1 MFEEVGRMSRRRS
14 ANPTKAISITLPL
27 SLLEQIDDQL
37 TRTQSRSAWIAS
49 AARSKLSENDLSVSD
64 ADSKQL
70 LAILVNRGVMSME
83 AFNVYSG
90 KFKV

>member
-1 MFEEVGRMSRRRS
+1 MSRRRS
-14 ANPTKAISITLPL
+14 SNPTTAISITLPR
-27 SLLEQIDDQL
+27 SLLDQIDDQL
-37 TRTQSRSAWIAS
+37 TRTQSRSAWLAA
-49 AARSKLSENDLSVSD
+49 AARTKLAENRMTVED

-70 LAILVNRGVMSME
+70 LAVLVNRGVMSME

>member
-1 MFEEVGRMSRRRS
+1 MSRRRS
-14 ANPTKAISITLPL
+14 SNPTTAISITLPR
-27 SLLEQIDDQL
+27 SLLDQIDDQL
-37 TRTQSRSAWIAS
+37 TRTQSRSAWLAA
-49 AARSKLSENDLSVSD
+49 AARAKLTENRMTVED

-70 LAILVNRGVMSME
+70 LAVLVNRGVMSME

>member
-1 MFEEVGRMSRRRS
+1 MSRRRS
-14 ANPTKAISITLPL
+14 SNPTTAISITLPR
-27 SLLEQIDDQL
+27 SLLDQIDDQL
-37 TRTQSRSAWIAS
+37 TRTQSRSAWLAA
-49 AARSKLSENDLSVSD
+49 AARAKLVDDDEFSNVRVMD
-64 ADSKQL
+64 AHTNQL